1 MTNKFTPGFSFDTQI
16 PGIELGGK
24 YFPAMQDMSND
35 KPSDMSGVG
44 PIQQKAMELIN
55 EGYSVDDALK
65 LAQSDTVSGD
75 DKLWDYI
82 RDANSIENYR
92 EKLELKNAF
101 ERERMA
107 DALPY
112 NLIQQIPRTIMQG
125 AVLPATVALGGAQRA
140 TDALARLG
148 NVPIGGFGT
157 NPAGSYNFS

>member
-16 PGIELGGK
+16 PDIELGGK

-82 RDANSIENYR
+82 RDANSIQNYR

-101 ERERMA
+101 ERERMW

>member
-1 MTNKFTPGFSFDTQI
+1 MTNSFRTGFSFGTQL
-16 PGIELGGK
+16 PDIELGGK

-65 LAQSDTVSGD
+65 LAQSDTVNGD
-75 DKLWDYI
+75 DKVWDYI
-82 RDANSIENYR
+82 IDANSIENFR
-92 EKLELKNAF
+92 KKLALKNEF
-101 ERERMA
+101 EAERMA
-107 DALPY
+107 QAAPY
-112 NLIQQIPRTIMQG
+112 NLLYQIPKTIMQG

-140 TDALARLG
+140 TDALARMG